1 MAKTGLSK
9 VIHLYIKADQKSFLY
24 RHIIIAHNNPTE
36 CLPFHFVGYMY
47 KYCQNKKYMKKFI
60 FSLSFLAGTM
70 TSIAVAQDLQSKDV
84 PEAVKTAFTK
94 KYPDAKKVSWEK
106 EKGNYEANWGGKSGE
121 DSSVTFTP
129 SAIFVEIVVTI
140 PVSQLPSGVAPYVN
154 NHYKGAK
161 IREAGKVTDAAG
173 RQMYEAEIKG
183 KDLIF
188 DENGVFLK
196 ED

>member
-1 MAKTGLSK
+1 
-9 VIHLYIKADQKSFLY
+9 
-24 RHIIIAHNNPTE
+24 
-36 CLPFHFVGYMY
+36 
-47 KYCQNKKYMKKFI
+47 MKKFI

-129 SAIFVEIVVTI
+129 SSIFVEIVIAI
-140 PVSQLPSGVAPYVN
+140 PVSQLPSSVAPYVN

-188 DENGVFLK
+188 DENGVFIK